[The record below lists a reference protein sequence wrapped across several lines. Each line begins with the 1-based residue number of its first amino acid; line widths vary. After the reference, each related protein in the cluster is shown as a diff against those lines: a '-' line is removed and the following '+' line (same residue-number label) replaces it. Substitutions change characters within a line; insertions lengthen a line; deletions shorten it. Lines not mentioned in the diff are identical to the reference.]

1 MRGLVCGATFAV
13 ETFKVMIGE
22 PYTRDHGVVGSG
34 STCSAMIK
42 IAVDGVEEIT
52 AAEGCGPVNALDLAL
67 RKALMRFYPILER
80 VRLSDYKVRVSGSDS
95 ATASVVKVFIE
106 STDGTVFGGQSA
118 CRPTSLTPA
127 GRLCWMQWSFIY

>member
-1 MRGLVCGATFAV
+1 M
-13 ETFKVMIGE
+13 
-22 PYTRDHGVVGSG
+22 
-34 STCSAMIK
+34 
-42 IAVDGVEEIT
+42 EEIT

-106 STDGTVFGGQSA
+106 STDGTRVWRTVGVSA
-118 CRPTSLTPA
+118 DIIDASWQALLDAMEFYLLSEEHGALPQNPPQETC
-127 GRLCWMQWSFIY
+127 